1 MFNDEW
7 VATRSM
13 STEKE
18 IVASV
23 IVVLMI
29 AIYAKFE
36 DQIKTVF
43 VLILVAFGGL
53 AALYWLVKFVRWSWY
68 N

>member
-1 MFNDEW
+1 
-7 VATRSM
+7 M